1 MSKTRFQIFLS
12 TLFDLFSQGRMI
24 LLGSYL
30 IVLYLFCILAVVLT
44 LAAHQMQHKAQ
55 SLQINGEAVSIS
67 MVKDIALYLDKL
79 SDREDRNR
87 AYRDDVQQANDSL
100 KALQEVKLKESE
112 AVSALKIQ
120 IRKKVYEAVSPEAMA
135 GIRER
140 YPTTYSTME
149 SFVNYAIEIADSTAQ
164 LDVGKLTELRLSY
177 EAAVTRRNAVQDR
190 IDVQIRQISAI
201 EAGKPDLENEKSL
214 QSQITD
220 VREYVQKVTGYTFK
234 VSGEVKDGENKEFVK
249 LHKIASEF
257 QSLKSIEK
265 SYIPIFKLVSLQP
278 EILILILVMVMGM
291 LGGLI
296 HLTQGFLYGERNESP
311 SYYIFRPI
319 LGVSAAVTIYI
330 LAKAGVLVVADP
342 STASGSGNS
351 LSPFFVSF
359 LAIVSGLM
367 AQNAL
372 GNVHRAGE
380 NLFKPANLAGKGRWA
395 FGVEAALARS
405 EAAGGER
412 TRKNLIALLGESEG
426 VVNDWIRGT
435 TETPEHAQK
444 AIAAWVNQPVHL
456 LFHDLK
462 TSDQPEEK
470 AMPENKPEAGKAV
483 PAPSDDEN

>member
-1 MSKTRFQIFLS
+1 MTLQTRFQS
-12 TLFDLFSQGRMI
+12 VMAAVTDGVSQGRTI
-24 LLGSYL
+24 LLGG
-30 IVLYLFCILAVVLT
+30 YLFSLYVICILAVVLT

-55 SLQINGEAVSIS
+55 SLQINGEPVSIS
-67 MVKDIALYLDKL
+67 MVKDIALYLNKL
-79 SDREDRNR
+79 SDREDRKR
-87 AYRDDVQQANDSL
+87 AYLDSL
-100 KALQEVKLKESE
+100 KDANEKLEALQEVKLQVNGEI
-112 AVSALKIQ
+112 ATLKNE
-120 IRKKVYEAVSPEAMA
+120 IRQNVFATVPPEAMA
-135 GIRER
+135 GIREK

-149 SFVNYAIEIADSTAQ
+149 SFVNFAIEIADPAAN
-164 LDVGKLTELRLSY
+164 LDVKFLTERRLTY
-177 EAAVTRRNAVQDR
+177 ESAVARRNAAQER
-190 IDVQIRQISAI
+190 IDVQKQQIATLQ
-201 EAGKPDLENEKSL
+201 AGRPDVQDGQNL
-214 QSQITD
+214 QSQIAD
-220 VREYVQKVTGYTFK
+220 VRNYVEEVTGYVFK
-234 VSGEVKDGENKEFVK
+234 VDRDVKDGENKEFVK

-278 EILILILVMVMGM
+278 EILILILVIVMGM

-296 HLTQGFLYGERNESP
+296 HLTQGFLYSERNESP

-342 STASGSGNS
+342 SASGGS

-380 NLFKPANLAGKGRWA
+380 NLFKPSNLAGKGRWA
-395 FGVEAALARS
+395 YGVEAALKDS
-405 EAAGGER
+405 EAQAGDR
-412 TRKNLIALLGESEG
+412 TRAGLTELLGESQG
-426 VVNDWIRGT
+426 VVNDWIRGI

-444 AIAAWVNQPVHL
+444 TIAAWVNKPVHL

-462 TSDQPEEK
+462 TQDVK
-470 AMPENKPEAGKAV
+470 AQD
-483 PAPSDDEN
+483 APDDVHDAEVE